1 MEPHTSLR
9 TDLCLCQ
16 PVFRR
21 GIKNCSLI
29 QRTLVF
35 HHVFVASGTVST
47 NNFSRT
53 AFLSMRSFAP
63 MRISKC
69 TRAGDLAWSAR
80 NLRWKLEFQRLSTLK
95 IQVTSFDLGQRL
107 TRETVLFLGRSYL
120 FISVFR
126 PSSHMRTVHP
136 SGCHTAVKPF
146 FRANIMKIKLNL
158 LQTEQGVSRLTS
170 LASGASLAPSALTQ
184 SILVSLV
191 AGQMNWFNW
200 WHLSWKL
207 CKPIEMW
214 WWWKTI

>member
-63 MRISKC
+63 TRISKF

-146 FRANIMKIKLNL
+146 FAPTLWKLSSIFCRRNRASLDL
-158 LQTEQGVSRLTS
+158 PRSLRERPSRLRRS
-170 LASGASLAPSALTQ
+170 RSQ
-184 SILVSLV
+184 F
-191 AGQMNWFNW
+191 W
-200 WHLSWKL
+200 
-207 CKPIEMW
+207 
-214 WWWKTI
+214 